1 MLSNEK
7 AVQEATI
14 MIQNN
19 QLWVH
24 EVRASGGRAEIAS
37 IVATTRTTDTV
48 AAITKVFTNPK
59 WRSRGCAERLLRH
72 VCRQ

>member
-1 MLSNEK
+1 MLSHEK

-19 QLWVH
+19 QVWVH
-24 EVRASGGRAEIAS
+24 EVRGSGRREIAS

-48 AAITKVFTNPK
+48 AAVTKVFTNPK

-72 VCRQ
+72 VCQQ

>member
-1 MLSNEK
+1 MLSNEQ
-7 AVQEATI
+7 AIHEATI

-19 QLWVH
+19 QVWVH
-24 EVRASGGRAEIAS
+24 EVRASGRKEIAS
-37 IVATTRTTDTV
+37 IVATTRTTDAV